1 MCFKFDVES
10 LLLQHYFR
18 KPKRLFFLNWS
29 LILLFLFCFC
39 ENIRM
44 VKTFKIRAE
53 NSNEK
58 WKCLSFFLIYLEKL
72 LFVCFGQYIGVGLRT
87 KCPSKVIDIL
97 KARWKCILK
106 VFEHTIWSIQPRLK
120 YWSSV
125 VFFSL
130 KKEYYSKTVLGN
142 AFAEVD
148 VAKK

>member
-18 KPKRLFFLNWS
+18 KHKRLFFLNWS

-58 WKCLSFFLIYLEKL
+58 WKCLSFFDLSRKASFCLFWSIYRCWVKDEVPVQSNWYSQSTVKMHFKGFWTHHLIYTAPFE
-72 LFVCFGQYIGVGLRT
+72 
-87 KCPSKVIDIL
+87 IL
-97 KARWKCILK
+97 KQCC
-106 VFEHTIWSIQPRLK
+106 
-120 YWSSV
+120 
-125 VFFSL
+125 FFFPL